1 MDSEKLAQAAPVN
14 GASNATD
21 FQPPTQNPQTDPVNV
36 QQQNGLQNITN
47 PQEFLNERQN
57 ARISVA
63 TEPAPAQAA
72 VEPTND
78 AIGIVLLLIIAVLA
92 AILVYKIFNK
102 HPDEPLPA
110 VVEEPSTEPDKV
122 AEEPKTVEPK
132 PATKTKKTEAKRRAS
147 KKAKRR
153 RK

>member
-1 MDSEKLAQAAPVN
+1 MDSEKIAQAAPAN

-21 FQPPTQNPQTDPVNV
+21 FQPTTQNPQTAPVNV
-36 QQQNGLQNITN
+36 QQQNSLQNITN

-78 AIGIVLLLIIAVLA
+78 AIGIVLLVIVAVIAT
-92 AILVYKIFNK
+92 ILVYKFFNK
-102 HPDEPLPA
+102 QPSDQPTATKEGPA
-110 VVEEPSTEPDKV
+110 FETDITVE
-122 AEEPKTVEPK
+122 EPK
-132 PATKTKKTEAKRRAS
+132 PAESKPAPKTKKTEAKRRAS